1 MQSKNTIC
9 QDLLMFVAA
18 FLLVV
23 GAPRNL
29 TAAPRELAKRS
40 FDEKAV
46 ADFYRGKTVAIL
58 VGFAAG
64 GGYDIA
70 ARVIAKHIGKHIPG
84 HPSVIVDNRPGG
96 GSLVAANLVYN
107 TLRKDGT
114 FIANFNEQMILQH
127 ALGREGIEFDAR
139 KYNWLGSL
147 YSGQAACGV
156 HKDTAVT
163 HVNQLMG
170 PTGRKVNMGG
180 ESPGSTITDSAA
192 VMRAALGLN
201 FRIIYGYSGGRPIM
215 NAILNRELDG
225 MCISWEAFTSSF
237 RLLLEPARLLNMLVV
252 FGSSVPDHPW
262 LRDAVAA
269 ETIAP
274 NRKALILLK
283 AMYFPQQM
291 SHLYGVA
298 PGIPTDRVA
307 ALHNAF
313 DSTLADPAFIADHA
327 KTRRELF
334 PKRGVE
340 VAGIVNELLSMDIE
354 TLAALKEA
362 LKQSP

>member
-1 MQSKNTIC
+1 
-9 QDLLMFVAA
+9 LLIAS
-18 FLLVV
+18 LL
-23 GAPRNL
+23 PNF
-29 TAAPRELAKRS
+29 TAASEKPGGRS
-40 FDEKAV
+40 FDEKTV
-46 ADFYRGKTVAIL
+46 ADFYRGKTVTIV

-70 ARVIAKHIGKHIPG
+70 ARLIAKHIGKQIPG
-84 HPSVIVDNRPGG
+84 HPGVIVDNRPGG

-139 KYNWLGSL
+139 KYNWLGSI

-156 HKDTAVT
+156 HKDTGVS

-170 PTGRKVNMGG
+170 PTGRRVNMGG

-215 NAILNRELDG
+215 NSILNRELDG
-225 MCISWEAFTSSF
+225 MCISWEAFTSF
-237 RLLLEPARLLNMLVV
+237 LRPLFEPARLLNMLVV

-262 LRDAVAA
+262 LRNAVAA

-274 NRKALILLK
+274 NRKASNLLK
-283 AMYFPQQM
+283 AMYFPQQI
-291 SHLYGVA
+291 SHLYAVA
-298 PGIPTDRVA
+298 PGVPTGRVA
-307 ALHNAF
+307 ALRNAV
-313 DSTLADPAFIADHA
+313 DSTLADPTFIADHA
-327 KTRRELF
+327 KTRRDLF
-334 PKRGVE
+334 PKRGEE
-340 VAGIVNELLSMDIE
+340 VAGIVNDLLSMDQE
-354 TLAALKEA
+354 TATALKEA
-362 LKQSP
+362 LQQRP